1 MITQFLSVHLVNKG
15 KLYIFTRVLL
25 CLLTAK
31 VKCMVVVLKIT
42 RHPHI
47 ITLRI
52 ERSVG
57 HFELHNCSFTSAA
70 DT

>member
-42 RHPHI
+42 GHPHI

-52 ERSVG
+52 EMSVG
-57 HFELHNCSFTSAA
+57 HFKLHNCSFTSAS